1 MFVKIELSY
10 PKYELIVYFYET
22 KNVLT
27 VNPVQTKLV
36 LQVANGC
43 PSAYFDYPI
52 IRLLSL

>member
-1 MFVKIELSY
+1 MLENLFVPQVTLKFMFVKIELSY

-36 LQVANGC
+36 LQVANG
-43 PSAYFDYPI
+43 
-52 IRLLSL
+52 